1 MLEHGGGLRRM
12 AQQYAR
18 PLSGWLDLS
27 TGISPRM
34 YCVPELPAQI
44 WQRLPEYDP
53 ALMAAAQAYYGA
65 STLLAVAGSQA
76 AIAALP
82 RLRRELHGPQ
92 VSRVLLAAP
101 SYAEH
106 QHHWRM
112 QGHEVHLASYAELD
126 RYMAATSFDVL
137 VLVNPNNPTGE
148 RVAAEKILAWSKQ
161 LSARGGW
168 LVVDEAF
175 ADTQADAVNSVLG
188 EAASING
195 LIVLRAVGKFF
206 GLAGVRL
213 GFVAAHSALLQALE
227 NALGPWTISTA
238 AQIIGRA
245 ALEDVFWQAEQK
257 QFLQQASHRLLDLL
271 QSQRL
276 PSQGTELF
284 QWCALTPEVAG
295 RMHQFF
301 AERGIFLRLF
311 TDAAA
316 GIRFGL
322 PADEAQWQRL
332 ADTLHAWRRHE

>member
-1 MLEHGGGLRRM
+1 MLEHGGGLRRI

-18 PLSGWLDLS
+18 PLSDWLDLS

-34 YCVPELPAQI
+34 YSVPELPKQI

-53 ALMAAAQAYYGA
+53 ALMAAAQSYYGA
-65 STLLAVAGSQA
+65 SSLLAVTGSQA

-82 RLRRELHGPQ
+82 RLRRELCGPQ
-92 VSRVLLAAP
+92 PARVLLAAP

-112 QGHEVHLASYAELD
+112 QGHDLHLVAYADLAQAMASAV
-126 RYMAATSFDVL
+126 FDVL

-148 RVAAEKILAWSKQ
+148 RIAAETILAWSQQ
-161 LSARGGW
+161 LRARGGW

-175 ADTQADAVNSVLG
+175 ADTQGDAANSVLCH
-188 EAASING
+188 AAAIPG
-195 LIVLRAVGKFF
+195 LIVLRSVGKFF
-206 GLAGVRL
+206 GLAGLRL
-213 GFVAAHSALLQALE
+213 GFVAAHGSLLQALE
-227 NALGPWTISTA
+227 NALGPWTISSA

-245 ALEDVFWQAEQK
+245 ALQDFAWQAQQR

-271 QSQRL
+271 QSRHL

-284 QWCALTPEVAG
+284 RWCALAPDVAQ

-322 PADEAQWQRL
+322 PDQEAQWQRL
-332 ADTLHAWRRHE
+332 TQALDAWHRQ